1 MRCKDVV
8 NTMEVGN
15 EAISS
20 ICLSLA
26 FSWKPLETYEYNKDE
41 INQIACNFKSSLLTA
56 ADDGG
61 KIIDISQK
69 CLYKTLRAGHQG
81 SEIGDEP
88 DRGGVLGK
96 IDGGSDGKECGGK
109 VGSLGKECG
118 GKVGSLGKESGGKDG
133 SFGKEGSGGSD
144 GL

>member
-20 ICLSLA
+20 ICLRNENIIYVSSGSEVKSFDVHLA

-69 CLYKTLRAGHQG
+69 CLYKTLRAGHQ
-81 SEIGDEP
+81 
-88 DRGGVLGK
+88 VLSHLLLYFLFICKSNPYSNGEMNFLR
-96 IDGGSDGKECGGK
+96 DQ
-109 VGSLGKECG
+109 
-118 GKVGSLGKESGGKDG
+118 
-133 SFGKEGSGGSD
+133 
-144 GL
+144 